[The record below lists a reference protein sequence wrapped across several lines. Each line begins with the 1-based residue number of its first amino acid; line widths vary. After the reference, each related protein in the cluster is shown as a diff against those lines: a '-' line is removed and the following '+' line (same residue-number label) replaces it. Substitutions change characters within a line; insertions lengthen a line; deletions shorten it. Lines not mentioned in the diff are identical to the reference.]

1 MLSLNTS
8 YFLLL
13 ASAAQRLCLGA
24 AHHPEA
30 ACESLL
36 ESFHSTEDV
45 TVNFAQYVPAG
56 TNLTINQDE
65 DLETCSG
72 RSQAVPR
79 DLCRVAMF
87 VRTSPISNITM
98 EAWLPVNWTGRFLST
113 GNGGTNGCI
122 SYGDMAYGTSLGFAS
137 VGANNGH
144 NGTSGEA
151 FYQNTEVVADFA
163 YRSVHTGVIVG
174 KEITKAYYEKEHHKS
189 YYLGCSTGGRQGF
202 KSAQDFPEDF
212 DGIVA
217 GAPALAFNNLSSWS
231 GHFLPITGSNTSA
244 TWLSPADWALVHED
258 ILRQCDNRDGVEDG
272 ILEDPD
278 LCYYRPDTLQC
289 PSANSTGCLTSA
301 QVQTVRQVF
310 EPYYGVNGS
319 LIYPRMQPG
328 SELSAAYIYYNGQ
341 PFQYTVDWLRYAIL
355 NDTTWQADS
364 LTPQLAAY
372 AAEID
377 PYNISTWNGDLS
389 PFQSR
394 GGKILHYH
402 GLADPIISSDNS
414 PRYYEH
420 VVTSMGMPPSEL
432 DDFYRFF
439 RISGMGH
446 CRGGDGAWQ
455 IGQQASAATNATNDP
470 QHNILMRIV
479 DWVENGNGPETVTGT
494 KFVND
499 TASLGIDFQ
508 RKHCKFPLR
517 NVCIDP
523 QNYKKPEAW
532 ECVP

>member
-1 MLSLNTS
+1 M
-8 YFLLL
+8 
-13 ASAAQRLCLGA
+13 
-24 AHHPEA
+24 
-30 ACESLL
+30 
-36 ESFHSTEDV
+36 
-45 TVNFAQYVPAG
+45 
-56 TNLTINQDE
+56 
-65 DLETCSG
+65 
-72 RSQAVPR
+72 
-79 DLCRVAMF
+79 
-87 VRTSPISNITM
+87 
-98 EAWLPVNWTGRFLST
+98 
-113 GNGGTNGCI
+113 
-122 SYGDMAYGTSLGFAS
+122 
-137 VGANNGH
+137 
-144 NGTSGEA
+144 
-151 FYQNTEVVADFA
+151 
-163 YRSVHTGVIVG
+163 
-174 KEITKAYYEKEHHKS
+174 
-189 YYLGCSTGGRQGF
+189 
-202 KSAQDFPEDF
+202 
-212 DGIVA
+212 
-217 GAPALAFNNLSSWS
+217 
-231 GHFLPITGSNTSA
+231 PITGSNTSA
-244 TWLSPADWALVHED
+244 TWLSPADWVLVHENV
-258 ILRQCDNRDGVEDG
+258 LRQCDKRDGVEDG

-289 PSANSTGCLTSA
+289 PSSNSTGCLTSA

-355 NDTTWQADS
+355 NDITWQADN
-364 LTPQLAAY
+364 LTTQLVAY
-372 AAEID
+372 AAELD
-377 PYNISTWNGDLS
+377 PYNISTWNGNLS

-455 IGQQASAATNATNDP
+455 IGQQASGATNATDDP

-494 KFVND
+494 KFVNV
-499 TASLGIDFQ
+499 SLMTCSPSG
-508 RKHCKFPLR
+508 KFTQSLTWSTG
-517 NVCIDP
+517 
-523 QNYKKPEAW
+523 YGKPW
-532 ECVP
+532 D